1 MPSSALGSWKSDR
14 ATRLDRLLAAHKH
27 VRVTNSGR
35 RWVTDEL
42 NHSLILR
49 LASEFQGFARQ
60 LHDDTSEAVVAA
72 LAPGN
77 TTLQTSLLSPYVN
90 GRRLDRGNA
99 DPDALHHDFRFFG
112 MELWS
117 ELNRRYPRRAPRWH
131 QHLRVLNTARNG
143 LAHDDEQRIR
153 QVLSGGWLLTL
164 PFIHRWRI
172 ALDGLAT
179 GMDHVTG
186 HYVHRTL
193 GVRPW

>member
-1 MPSSALGSWKSDR
+1 ALGSWKSDR
-14 ATRLDRLLAAHKH
+14 ATHLDRLLAAHKH

-49 LASEFQGFARQ
+49 LAAEFQGFARD
-60 LHDDTSEAVVAA
+60 LHDDASHAVVKT

-77 TTLQTSLLSPYVN
+77 TALQTSLLSPYLS

-99 DPDALHHDFRFFG
+99 DPGALDHDFGLFG
-112 MELWS
+112 LELWR
-117 ELNRRYPRRAPRWH
+117 ELDRRYPRRSPKWRG
-131 QHLRVLNTARNG
+131 HLRLLNTARNG

-153 QVLSGGWLLTL
+153 QVLARGWLLTL

-172 ALDGLAT
+172 ALDG
-179 GMDHVTG
+179 
-186 HYVHRTL
+186 
-193 GVRPW
+193 